1 MDKISMDLGEK
12 SIMGDVM
19 SLEKEGKKRIA
30 KSFMDYGG
38 IFLGVVIVFAVIFIV
53 SNDITITS
61 VWDAASFGIDFFLL
75 LFCTYAMYIG
85 CADSGSKA
93 GFRTAVY
100 ERASDRFEE
109 KKRKV
114 IESGHQKRL
123 NEFCQDYI
131 ARELRSAR
139 IAILANAGIDFDVY
153 IKLYEGKDK
162 GTVNTMEGLSKL
174 QKKAINA
181 ANNVKPIRLTSE
193 MIMMRDTS
201 ANRRSPLG
209 MHPKTKKAFAFGGKF
224 LSVASIT
231 IITTAA
237 VLQTATEPVSVIIA
251 TCAMKLVT
259 IVINGFMGYKMGY
272 ENISEDTVNY
282 LNNQADLMEQAIHF
296 CNEHGGSKEDEK
308 PHKDFLPDEI
318 GNGEDLG
325 GGEFHQ

>member
-1 MDKISMDLGEK
+1 MDKLSMDLGENK
-12 SIMGDVM
+12 SFMGDVV
-19 SLEKEGKKRIA
+19 SLEKEGKKRIT

-93 GFRTAVY
+93 GLRTAVF
-100 ERASDRFEE
+100 ERASNRFDE
-109 KKRKV
+109 KKNTV
-114 IESGHQKRL
+114 ISAGHQKHL

-139 IAILANAGIDFDVY
+139 ISILANAGIDVNDY
-153 IKLYEGKDK
+153 LSLYEGKDK
-162 GTVNTMEGLSKL
+162 KTIDAIMDLSKL

-181 ANNVKPIRLTSE
+181 ANNVKPIRLTAE

-209 MHPKTKKAFAFGGKF
+209 VHPKVKKAFAFGGKF
-224 LSVASIT
+224 ISAASIT
-231 IITTAA
+231 IVTTAA
-237 VLQTATEPVSVIIA
+237 VIQTINEPVSVIVA

-259 IVINGFMGYKMGY
+259 IVINGFLGYKMGF
-272 ENISEDTVNY
+272 ENIAEDTVNY

-296 CNEHGGSKEDEK
+296 CVERKGGAGVKTDEK
-308 PHKDFLPDEI
+308 PHQDLVPDEI
-318 GNGEDLG
+318 GAGSDLG
-325 GGEFHQ
+325 